1 MSALPLHGGCD
12 MLDSVCIADAGMRE
26 CLSFTGQLSHILL
39 ADAAAVYTFEDA
51 LSSPGAASVIFKA
64 KRIVFF
70 VSWLSFE
77 CKNAMRAIVA
87 ASAACEDVAVYS
99 AVPLLDDDPMMEGLD
114 CSCQHLPY
122 TGRAFEL
129 QDVELLLFPSTATS
143 VPTVTAPLCG
153 RRDEMAQLL
162 AAQLAGA
169 LYIIDFL
176 ALNCTLLRTLH
187 VVSPTLHQSCVSVGA
202 GSRNSALSMSS
213 AMELCGQRA
222 RASSSA
228 PPPRRAQ
235 MTRSSVS

>member
-1 MSALPLHGGCD
+1 
-12 MLDSVCIADAGMRE
+12 MLDSVCITDAGMRE
-26 CLSFTGQLSHILL
+26 RLSFTGQLSHILL

-51 LSSPGAASVIFKA
+51 LSSPAAASIIIKA

-99 AVPLLDDDPMMEGLD
+99 AVPLLDDDPMLEGLD

-122 TGRAFEL
+122 PGRAFEL
-129 QDVELLLFPSTATS
+129 QDVELLLFPSTAAS

-153 RRDEMAQLL
+153 RDEMAQLL

-169 LYIIDFL
+169 LYFIDFL